1 MSSNRMNAQI
11 TGIVIL
17 PQLKNI
23 YIYVYIKMHL
33 FTYRH
38 VQYMAKSF
46 GT

>member
-11 TGIVIL
+11 TGIIIL
-17 PQLKNI
+17 PQLKYV

-33 FTYRH
+33 FTHSH
-38 VQYMAKSF
+38 VQYMAKSL